1 MSTAKSSTNSSHTL
15 RRLARYLFTESRL
28 LTWAIIVSVVAS
40 LAAAVGPRIVGWII
54 DHALIAQNRE
64 MLILA
69 ISIFIPI
76 ECLRLSGTAL
86 HSYLFK
92 LLGQNVLL
100 TIRKDL
106 FSHLLHLPASRL
118 DQQKTGD
125 LSSRLTNDL
134 DALGALLSGG
144 FLRVIEKSLFVVVVA
159 SSMLQLQPVIG
170 GFCLLAILGFLLF
183 GAFISTSLARAFSC
197 MRTHL
202 GLMNGFM
209 TERLGNAVSIHAY
222 GRESI
227 ETESAFSLSQHQ
239 RDLCRR
245 PSILFGLLHA
255 TLTVTIGASIATLLL
270 SADSLMQQGEL
281 SAGTIVAL
289 ITSLA
294 YIFWPLLIILN
305 DWHIYIAGIAA
316 ANRVFEALDWP
327 TEATKNSIPR
337 RSWRPKGKITFKNVW
352 FAYDNKNW
360 VIEDLSFEL
369 AAGNTF
375 AIVGPTG
382 AGKTTILGLLLGL
395 YSPQRGT
402 ILVDDINI
410 RDIPLHELRQ
420 ALGLVQQDVFLF
432 SGSVKDNITCW
443 DSFSEKETLLELE
456 PQFAIKEKGNNL
468 SFGQR
473 QALAFSRTV
482 AKEPDVWLVDEAT
495 SNLDPSLDTALLN
508 SLHEQAAGKTIV
520 IIAHRLQAI
529 TGSRQI
535 LVLNHGRLVES
546 GSHQELMMVNGLYA
560 RLYRSQVQEGSVG

>member
-1 MSTAKSSTNSSHTL
+1 MSTAKTSVNSSYAL
-15 RRLARYLFTESRL
+15 KRLARYLLAEGRL
-28 LTWAIIVSVVAS
+28 LTWAIVVSVISS
-40 LAAAVGPRIVGWII
+40 LAAAVGPRIIGWII
-54 DHALIAQNRE
+54 DHALAAQNHE
-64 MLILA
+64 KLVYAM
-69 ISIFIPI
+69 SIFIPI
-76 ECLRLSGTAL
+76 ECVRLLGTAL

-92 LLGQNVLL
+92 ILGQNVLL
-100 TIRKDL
+100 VIRKEL
-106 FSHLLHLPASRL
+106 FAHLLHLPASRL

-159 SSMLQLQPVIG
+159 ISMLSLQPFIG
-170 GFCLLAILGFLLF
+170 GLCLLAILGFLLF
-183 GAFISTSLARAFSC
+183 GAFISSSLARAFST
-197 MRTHL
+197 MRNHL

-209 TERLGNAVSIHAY
+209 TERLGNTISIHAY
-222 GRESI
+222 NRETAEIAASF
-227 ETESAFSLSQHQ
+227 ALSQHQ
-239 RDLCRR
+239 RDLCQR
-245 PSILFGLLHA
+245 PSRLFGLLHA
-255 TLTVTIGASIATLLL
+255 TLTVIIGASVAALLL
-270 SADSLMQQGEL
+270 SAESLMQAGEL
-281 SAGTIVAL
+281 SAGTLVAL

-305 DWHIYIAGIAA
+305 DWHIYIAGISA

-327 TEATKNSIPR
+327 AELTKSSPLPR
-337 RSWRPKGKITFKNVW
+337 EWRPQGKITFKNVW
-352 FAYDNKNW
+352 FAYDNINW

-369 AAGNTF
+369 ATGNTF
-375 AIVGPTG
+375 ALVGPTG

-395 YSPQRGT
+395 YVPQKGT

-410 RDIPLHELRQ
+410 QEIPLNELRQ

-432 SGSVKDNITCW
+432 SGSVRDNITCW
-443 DSFSEKETLLELE
+443 GAFAEKQSLLELDAD
-456 PQFAIKEKGNNL
+456 FAIKEKGNNL
-468 SFGQR
+468 SFGQK

-482 AKEPDVWLVDEAT
+482 AKDPEIWLVDEAT

-508 SLHEQAAGKTIV
+508 SLHQQAAGKTIV

-529 TGSRQI
+529 TGCRQI

-560 RLYRSQVQEGSVG
+560 RLYRSQVQDVSIG